1 MNILRHVNKSVL
13 AMVHTQA
20 HIHTHTHTHTHIY
33 IYIYT
38 FLFIYYTCHVYYIIY
53 SEIIRFVSVKL
64 KTISGYYKEELKG
77 LILDSI

>member
-20 HIHTHTHTHTHIY
+20 HIHTHTHIY

>member
-1 MNILRHVNKSVL
+1 MNFLRHVNKSVL
-13 AMVHTQA
+13 AVVHTQA
-20 HIHTHTHTHTHIY
+20 HTYTHTHTY

-38 FLFIYYTCHVYYIIY
+38 FLFIYYIYHVYYIIY

-64 KTISGYYKEELKG
+64 KKISGYYKEELKG